1 MAKPVARYAVV
12 LKSAWG
18 IDHGIEFLVLI
29 MAFFWFLKVIFLPFS
44 VLIKTPSK
52 SISDIDFE
60 GAIIN

>member
-1 MAKPVARYAVV
+1 MAKPVARFSCA
-12 LKSAWG
+12 KSAWG
-18 IDHGIEFLVLI
+18 IDHGIDFLVLT
-29 MAFFWFLKVIFLPFS
+29 MAFFGRFLKLIFLPFS